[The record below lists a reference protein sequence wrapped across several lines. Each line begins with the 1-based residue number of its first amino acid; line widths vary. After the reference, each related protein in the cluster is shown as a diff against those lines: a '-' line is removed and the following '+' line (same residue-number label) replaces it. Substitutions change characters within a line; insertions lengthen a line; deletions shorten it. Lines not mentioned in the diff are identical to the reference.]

1 MDFGCWG
8 VTLISAFLGSIWGVL
23 YKFQE
28 KNYGIFVMFYASMVF
43 SLFIQFLEIIFYTM
57 SVTIQYLFSL
67 FFYSQNLRL
76 RRNFIK
82 IKNEICLRT
91 F

>member
-43 SLFIQFLEIIFYTM
+43 SLFIQFFGDY
-57 SVTIQYLFSL
+57 
-67 FFYSQNLRL
+67 FFIR
-76 RRNFIK
+76 
-82 IKNEICLRT
+82 CL
-91 F
+91 